1 MDFDTKIVSVSSG
14 KVLTVPGSTTQNIP
28 LVLDNDTGAPNQ
40 VWRWVS
46 IDDTW
51 SKVVSKASGKL
62 LDAPDPSSGDAPII
76 ILDDGS
82 TLAAVIQC
90 DETGSPNQHW
100 ARDVI
105 SPCVFK
111 LRVRSSQRY
120 LEAPNY
126 PSGTIPVFQRGPS
139 DRRDQQWHL
148 VMVDLGAEPF
158 KIISRASGKVLEV
171 PKATTDDVPV
181 GQNAE
186 TGNPHQQWRLVPV
199 AGGFFKIVSL
209 SSQKVLD
216 AKGSPTNDSQ
226 VIQSADTGA
235 PSQQWRVLYAGLGYY
250 KIVSRTTG
258 KVLDVPGS
266 TSDNVPICQWADHGG
281 PNQQWSIAPVPAP
294 APKPKPPT
302 APGPGPGQQ
311 PGVLTPEAPEYVKS
325 WFNTTNGIQDY
336 VLWQEM
342 FAGRGFDLRLMSL
355 PNDVSRIPTSGK
367 NLIIVAA
374 VNNVLHF
381 RFFDGDGKVVVD
393 TDEKS
398 LSEQAWQIKELGEQ
412 LKSLWPPHKLTWSDK
427 ERVITAVTSI
437 VGHTPG
443 RKGEGGPPFRRG
455 RIWA

>member
-1 MDFDTKIVSVSSG
+1 MYFDTKIVSVSSG

-51 SKVVSKASGKL
+51 SKVVSKASGNL
-62 LDAPDPSSGDAPII
+62 LDAPDPLSGDAPVIA
-76 ILDDGS
+76 LDDGS
-82 TLAAVIQC
+82 TVVAVIQC

-100 ARDVI
+100 SRDVI

-120 LEAPNY
+120 LEATNY
-126 PSGTIPVFQRGPS
+126 PSGTNSVFQREAS
-139 DRRDQQWHL
+139 DRQDQQWHL

-158 KIISRASGKVLEV
+158 KIVSRASVKVLEV
-171 PKATTDDVPV
+171 PNATTDDVPV
-181 GQNAE
+181 GQNAD

-199 AGGFFKIVSL
+199 AGGFLKIVSL

-226 VIQSADTGA
+226 VIQSADTGE
-235 PSQQWRVLYAGLGYY
+235 PSQQWRVLYAGSGYY

-258 KVLDVPGS
+258 KALDVPGS

-281 PNQQWSIAPVPAP
+281 PNQQWSIVPAP
-294 APKPKPPT
+294 APK
-302 APGPGPGQQ
+302 GPLPAAGAGQR
-311 PGVLTPEAPEYVKS
+311 PLVLTPEAPEHVVS
-325 WFNTTNGIQDY
+325 WAEMTTGIEDY
-336 VLWQEM
+336 ARWQQM
-342 FAGRGFDLRLMSL
+342 F
-355 PNDVSRIPTSGK
+355 
-367 NLIIVAA
+367 
-374 VNNVLHF
+374 
-381 RFFDGDGKVVVD
+381 
-393 TDEKS
+393 E
-398 LSEQAWQIKELGEQ
+398 
-412 LKSLWPPHKLTWSDK
+412 
-427 ERVITAVTSI
+427 
-437 VGHTPG
+437 G